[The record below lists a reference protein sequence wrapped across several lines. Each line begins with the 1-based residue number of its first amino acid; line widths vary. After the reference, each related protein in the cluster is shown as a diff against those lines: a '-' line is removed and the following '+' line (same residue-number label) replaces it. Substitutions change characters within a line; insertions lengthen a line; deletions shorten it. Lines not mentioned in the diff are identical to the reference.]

1 MREIKFRAWHK
12 EENRMIGPWGI
23 TDISNMSDTGLINI
37 RDWEDL
43 VNADDLEWVQYTGLR
58 DKHGVEIYEG
68 DIVRGNAPSDF
79 VIVPMFGGLSLLSI
93 HYLGQ
98 DHNELIAMPTNDVQ
112 TASWLNESEVVG
124 NIYENKDLLK

>member
-1 MREIKFRAWHK
+1 MRELIFRAWDTEEK
-12 EENRMIGPWGI
+12 EWTKAFYVQCHGGVVKCGGWPEL
-23 TDISNMSDTGLINI
+23 DY
-37 RDWEDL
+37 EDL
-43 VNADDLEWVQYTGLR
+43 DGQYEVVQYTGLR
-58 DKHGVEIYEG
+58 DKHRVEIYEG

-79 VIVPMFGGLSLLSI
+79 VIVPMLGGLSLLSI

-124 NIYENKDLLK
+124 NIYENPELLK